1 MKLLVVVLLLCLLA
15 GGTVSAVAINPAS
28 VGAAKTIVPV
38 STQVPLT
45 RIPASSLPGVLVT
58 QAAGGRGMLEIYSV
72 PSGAAVNL
80 DGANTSGE
88 KTPIKYSLPAGT
100 HSVVVYLEGYQFYT
114 ETFTLDA
121 GAIKDIQ
128 VTLKPLRSGSL
139 APAAALQVSGMRTL
153 VPEPSASGARSTP
166 ELTGRPTTLVTP
178 DLLPGAVTRITTGPV
193 LVTTTPS
200 VEMVC
205 PNADWSCLTDAE
217 AVQQFGYP
225 NARYGDGSCGY
236 ELVNNAFVFKYCY
249 MDVPSGSLP
258 SGALAAAGIRKGD
271 SIYLMN
277 KTWIEHDV
285 VGTSPAGGSGNANP
299 FQSVFDLFSGILG
312 GSPPK
317 PEPNLQ
323 LVELNPCP
331 EPPMGEGP
339 LVGRF
344 K

>member
-1 MKLLVVVLLLCLLA
+1 MKLLAAVLLVCLLVT
-15 GGTVSAVAINPAS
+15 GTVSAVALSPGP
-28 VGAAKTIVPV
+28 VGAARTIVPV
-38 STQVPLT
+38 STQPQIT
-45 RIPASSLPGVLVT
+45 RIPASVLPGVLAT
-58 QAAGGRGMLEIYSV
+58 QDGGRGMLEVYSV
-72 PSGAAVNL
+72 PSGAGVDL

-100 HSVVVYLEGYQFYT
+100 HSVVIFMDGYELYR

-121 GAIKDIQ
+121 GAVKDINAG
-128 VTLKPLRSGSL
+128 LKRKLSASL
-139 APAAALQVSGMRTL
+139 ALATMVASDTRKPA
-153 VPEPSASGARSTP
+153 
-166 ELTGRPTTLVTP
+166 TTTTIIHI
-178 DLLPGAVTRITTGPV
+178 PGALTRITTGPV
-193 LVTTTPS
+193 LVTTTPTI
-200 VEMVC
+200 EMVC
-205 PNADWSCLTDAE
+205 PNADWSCLTDDE
-217 AVQQFGYP
+217 AAQQFGYP

-258 SGALAAAGIRKGD
+258 PGALAAAGIRKGD
-271 SIYLMN
+271 SIYIMN

-285 VGTSPAGGSGNANP
+285 VGMSPAVPAGGSGNANP

-331 EPPMGEGP
+331 EPPMQGADA
-339 LVGRF
+339 GRF